1 MGSVENALTPLDPVI
16 KFHQE
21 GRLDAAEQA
30 YCEILSAEPNHA
42 GALHL
47 LGGKTKVSDCTGL

>member
-1 MGSVENALTPLDPVI
+1 MENALTPLDPVI